1 MDSQQKSEKHVRG
14 GSIVAEYLLTVPSFV
29 WLCVFFLIPTIL
41 VFAIAFRTAD
51 PFGGID
57 SGWTLETV
65 KNVLRAD
72 YVAVFWRTIWELRSH
87 GNMLAAWNTS
97 RILDSA
103 AKSKIPLL
111 VFIGCHNTAVDEF
124 PNTYFRMA
132 RTPASR
138 RISAANAFMAWA
150 YSRRPI
156 SAK

>member
-41 VFAIAFRTAD
+41 VFAIAFRMDARNCQKR
-51 PFGGID
+51 FEGGLCRSILAHNM
-57 SGWTLETV
+57 G
-65 KNVLRAD
+65 K
-72 YVAVFWRTIWELRSH
+72 LRSH
-87 GNMLAAWNTS
+87 GNMLATWNTS

>member
-1 MDSQQKSEKHVRG
+1 MRFFPNSNNSRFCNSIQDG
-14 GSIVAEYLLTVPSFV
+14 GSLRGNRFRMDARNCQKRFEGG
-29 WLCVFFLIPTIL
+29 LCRSIL
-41 VFAIAFRTAD
+41 AHNM
-51 PFGGID
+51 G
-57 SGWTLETV
+57 
-65 KNVLRAD
+65 K
-72 YVAVFWRTIWELRSH
+72 LRSH